1 MTDQLLQLRRHLAEL
16 VDLRDAAHLLGWDQ
30 QTMMPPNGG
39 SARAE
44 TLATLE
50 RISHERF
57 ISAETGH
64 LIEQAAAALDGADP
78 DGDDARLISVS
89 RRHWEKARRVPTD
102 LAAELVR
109 AASIGQEAW
118 VQARQASDFAAFAP
132 YLEHNLE
139 LARRYAD
146 CFDHFDAPYD
156 ALLDDYDPGLSTRTV
171 AAVFDELKAELV
183 PMIATLSARE
193 VDDSCLRG
201 EFAVNDQRRLAAAVV
216 ERMGFHR
223 ESWRM
228 DDAVHP
234 FATGFG
240 PGDIRITNRWDVT
253 YFASGLFGA
262 MHECGH
268 GLYEAGIKQSLQRTP
283 LGRGESLSIHESQ
296 SRLWENMVGR
306 GRSFADFLAPRL
318 AEHLRLDV
326 EAEVLHRAVNQ
337 VAPSFIRVEADEATY
352 GLHIILRF
360 ELEQELIDGRLA
372 VGDLPDAW
380 NRRFAEYFGV
390 EVPDDA
396 RGVLQDV
403 HWSAGLIG
411 YFPTYSLGN
420 LIAGHLWQRAHVDLD
435 DLEQQ
440 IAAGELSPLR
450 DWLREH
456 VHQHGSKFSS
466 SEMLQRVAGTE
477 LAVGPFV
484 DYLKAKLGRVY
495 GVEL

>member
-1 MTDQLLQLRRHLAEL
+1 MTDQLLQLRNHLAEL

-39 SARAE
+39 SGRAE
-44 TLATLE
+44 ALATLE
-50 RISHERF
+50 RISHEKF
-57 ISAETGH
+57 ISAETGR
-64 LIEQAAAALDGADP
+64 LIDDAAAALDGADP

-102 LAAELVR
+102 LAGELVR

-118 VQARQASDFAAFAP
+118 VQARQSSDFGAFAP

-139 LARRYAD
+139 LARRYAA
-146 CFDHFDAPYD
+146 CFDHFDCPYD

-171 AAVFDELKAELV
+171 GAVFDELKAELV
-183 PMIATLSARE
+183 PMIATVSGLQ
-193 VDDSCLRG
+193 VDDSCLHG
-201 EFAVNDQRRLAAAVV
+201 QFAVADQRRLAAAVV

-240 PGDIRITNRWDVT
+240 PGDIRITNRWDAT

-268 GLYEAGIKQSLQRTP
+268 GLYEEGIKPSLQRTP

-306 GRSFADFLAPRL
+306 GRSFAEFLAPLL

-337 VAPSFIRVEADEATY
+337 VEPSFIRVEADEATY

-372 VGDLPDAW
+372 VGDLPGAW
-380 NRRFAEYFGV
+380 NGRFAEYFGV
-390 EVPDDA
+390 DVPDDA